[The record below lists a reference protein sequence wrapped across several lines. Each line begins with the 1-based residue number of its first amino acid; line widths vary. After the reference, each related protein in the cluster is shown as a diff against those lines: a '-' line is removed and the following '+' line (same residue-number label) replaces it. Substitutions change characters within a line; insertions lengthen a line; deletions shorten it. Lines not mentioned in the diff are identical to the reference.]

1 MAKSDP
7 KSKFFGV
14 EWNLVV
20 ARVYFDHNA
29 TVPLRPEARAATL
42 AALDAANASSVHA
55 EGRAARAL
63 TEEARGKVAALVGAA
78 PRAVT
83 FTSGATESIALALSP
98 EIEIVGR
105 AQRFDVLLISGVE
118 HPAVRAGG
126 RFAANQVEV
135 LPVDGEGVLDLDAL
149 QTTLER
155 HRQAGRRAM
164 VSVMA
169 ANNETGVLEPLADIS
184 ARVHAAGG
192 CFHTDA
198 VQLAG
203 RLPLD
208 LVECGAD
215 LISISS
221 HKLGGPK
228 GAGALI
234 ARQED
239 IRVTPMLRGGGQ
251 ERGLRGGTEDVAAI
265 AGFGAAAEAARNELE
280 ADSARIASLRARL
293 EQGVRAV
300 TPEAVILSA
309 GAPRLPNTTCFAVPG
324 IAAETAMIAFDLEGA
339 AVSAGAACSSGKVG
353 PSAALAAMQVPA
365 PVAKGAVRVS
375 IGWSTTDAEIVRFLQ
390 IWERV
395 YRSLSQR
402 RERAA

>member
-1 MAKSDP
+1 MANSDP
-7 KSKFFGV
+7 KSKFGFDR
-14 EWNLVV
+14 NRRQM
-20 ARVYFDHNA
+20 RVYLDHNA
-29 TVPLRPEARAATL
+29 TVPLRPQALAATI

-63 TEEARGKVAALVGAA
+63 IEQARAQVAALVGAA
-78 PRAVT
+78 PRTVT

-98 EIEIVGR
+98 EIEVAGR
-105 AQRFDVLLISGVE
+105 AQRFDALLISGVE

-126 RFAANQVEV
+126 RFAADRIEI
-135 LPVDGEGVLDLDAL
+135 LPVDSDGVVDLDAL
-149 QTTLER
+149 DSALDR
-155 HRQAGRRAM
+155 HRKAGLRAL
-164 VSVMA
+164 VSIMA
-169 ANNETGVLEPLADIS
+169 ANNETGVLEPLAEIA
-184 ARVHAAGG
+184 ARVHAAEGF
-192 CFHTDA
+192 FHTDA

-203 RLPLD
+203 RLPFG
-208 LVECGAD
+208 LVESGAD

-234 ARQED
+234 ARHED

-265 AGFGAAAEAARNELE
+265 AGFGAGAEAACHELDAE
-280 ADSARIASLRARL
+280 SARIAKLRNRL
-293 EQGVRAV
+293 EQGIRTIA
-300 TPEAVILSA
+300 PEAVIVSA

-324 IAAETAMIAFDLEGA
+324 IAAETAVIAFDLEGA

-365 PVAKGAVRVS
+365 PVAKGAVRAS
-375 IGWSTTDAEIVRFLQ
+375 IGWSTTDAEIARFLE

-402 RERAA
+402 RSERAA